1 MLEMPA
7 RLARGGPMAKANP
20 TATRRV
26 RYEEDLYAWSLEQAA
41 LLRARRAD
49 SLDWAHLAEEIEW
62 MVGRD
67 RRELKNRV
75 RVILLRL
82 LKWQRQPGRRGGNWR
97 KSLRTQRR
105 HIQDL
110 LQESPSLR
118 RLIPELIRL
127 GNHVGERARTLARVG
142 AGELLGE
149 RLERVPRHRLQQ
161 VGDRREVIGQVALPH
176 AGLLAD
182 ARLGDLLRAA
192 FAQQSQGGFEDAG
205 AYVHGLVS
213 LPRPW

>member
-82 LKWQRQPGRRGGNWR
+82 LKWQGQPGRRGGNWR

-105 HIQDL
+105 RHKRQQDTHCY
-110 LQESPSLR
+110 QDRQAQAAHDQPGDDR
-118 RLIPELIRL
+118 Q
-127 GNHVGERARTLARVG
+127 
-142 AGELLGE
+142 AGRG
-149 RLERVPRHRLQQ
+149 P
-161 VGDRREVIGQVALPH
+161 DRDEVAE
-176 AGLLAD
+176 
-182 ARLGDLLRAA
+182 
-192 FAQQSQGGFEDAG
+192 AQQPAPLAGPSGVSEDG
-205 AYVHGLVS
+205 
-213 LPRPW
+213 R